1 VSKAIAARE
10 DGARSRLSRVVRCI
24 EDTASLGKYD
34 APRRR
39 RLGRATTERRMSVNA
54 EREQR
59 GKREGWRHS
68 CWLGA
73 SPATQA
79 YVVTDD
85 TQLSS
90 SPLLPRLPLLLFFR
104 ETRVLRTRA
113 IQQCYRPTC
122 ASPPFQGTHPG
133 VSTLVRRLSGHRPP
147 DRREP
152 ENCPNWSVRDL
163 SDGRED
169 QQKLS
174 ANPGTK
180 WAKVR
185 GCSGQIGT
193 CAQASRNCVAS

>member
-1 VSKAIAARE
+1 MSKAIAARE

-122 ASPPFQGTHPG
+122 ASPPFQRSRVRIQGFRHWSAVCPGTA
-133 VSTLVRRLSGHRPP
+133 RRTDESPKIAPTGLSGICPTDEKINKNSLP
-147 DRREP
+147 TREP
-152 ENCPNWSVRDL
+152 NGQRCVGARD
-163 SDGRED
+163 R
-169 QQKLS
+169 
-174 ANPGTK
+174 
-180 WAKVR
+180 
-185 GCSGQIGT
+185 
-193 CAQASRNCVAS
+193 

>member
-1 VSKAIAARE
+1 MDGRGGRERVSKAIAARE
-10 DGARSRLSRVVRCI
+10 DGARSRLSRVVKCI
-24 EDTASLGKYD
+24 EDTASLGKY
-34 APRRR
+34 
-39 RLGRATTERRMSVNA
+39 
-54 EREQR
+54 
-59 GKREGWRHS
+59 
-68 CWLGA
+68 
-73 SPATQA
+73 
-79 YVVTDD
+79 D

-152 ENCPNWSVRDL
+152 ENRPNWSVRDL